1 MTAHFPLEGI
11 VVGRG
16 FFFGLG
22 RYRKKAGQEKEAA
35 KKRCVVRT
43 SLKADWCCTLHHH
56 PQEGPRAR
64 PTELGAAPYLRWEVG
79 VSEAVVEQ
87 ALHSFVL
94 NFAPRELVLFHL
106 SERVLVACKCEGG
119 GLAIDLLHGSPEAI
133 LERVDDDLDRP
144 NSVVS

>member
-1 MTAHFPLEGI
+1 MTAHFLLEGI

-87 ALHSFVL
+87 VLHSFAL
-94 NFAPRELVLFHL
+94 NFAPQWWLM
-106 SERVLVACKCEGG
+106 
-119 GLAIDLLHGSPEAI
+119 P
-133 LERVDDDLDRP
+133 
-144 NSVVS
+144 